1 MNGFSAR
8 CSSTLFIYNI
18 NKHLTLRTLPVIY
31 IIFSMTVTVAVQ
43 RGPAGRRL
51 PYQPRLSL
59 IVILSIYY
67 PVFKSLMGALDT
79 KSLVSLSNTSR
90 GLRSQVQFCEWNIN
104 TRLTPFVVDPQA
116 FRSILGASE
125 ALIYG
130 DFATEFFSRTT
141 SKTLA
146 IMAKATKADPVQAYL
161 GTQGYELAGEE
172 RVRLG
177 SVTRFR
183 RGELFII
190 LRKTRLIP
198 IQAILSR
205 TPTTQAMNF
214 IAWNKAYSVFPK
226 TTFLDHEVLPLKG
239 ADKDV
244 RAEIARCGEFGWC
257 LGVNASPHQELSR
270 THRRIGDSRTWKM
283 DLDTLRVTQPGTP
296 TAVLEYSSFGIQQP
310 TVSLETTWYQLE
322 ESLKY
327 SISVKPLTSQ
337 VLKYRYTC
345 SRQAPPEHLRQIL
358 KRHTLAQML
367 YLMPKTKFESITWGA
382 SPADFDLDGMKIDHP
397 PGWSYKDHILPGL
410 WASLGLDGD
419 SSYGS
424 L

>member
-8 CSSTLFIYNI
+8 FSSTLFVYNI
-18 NKHLTLRTLPVIY
+18 NKHLTIRTLPVIY

-190 LRKTRLIP
+190 LRETRLIP
-198 IQAILSR
+198 IQAIREKRKGKRKKKSR
-205 TPTTQAMNF
+205 TEKPR
-214 IAWNKAYSVFPK
+214 
-226 TTFLDHEVLPLKG
+226 LL
-239 ADKDV
+239 
-244 RAEIARCGEFGWC
+244 C
-257 LGVNASPHQELSR
+257 
-270 THRRIGDSRTWKM
+270 
-283 DLDTLRVTQPGTP
+283 
-296 TAVLEYSSFGIQQP
+296 
-310 TVSLETTWYQLE
+310 SLAN
-322 ESLKY
+322 
-327 SISVKPLTSQ
+327 V
-337 VLKYRYTC
+337 
-345 SRQAPPEHLRQIL
+345 
-358 KRHTLAQML
+358 
-367 YLMPKTKFESITWGA
+367 
-382 SPADFDLDGMKIDHP
+382 
-397 PGWSYKDHILPGL
+397 
-410 WASLGLDGD
+410 
-419 SSYGS
+419 
-424 L
+424 